1 MGHRTALFPR
11 PLLGPCWSWA
21 LFPTAATGRATE
33 LCAGSQGTVTCPIQ
47 KLYSQSPCCKGMHGV
62 LVTVWLSPSVYQG
75 LWAAV
80 TDPVQPSNRGCG
92 REMSGHRTGKRP
104 EVPGPPSLSLV
115 LCSLPPCLLCLLY
128 FCKWPPSLPSP
139 HDPKDTR
146 EPSLAAAEGKPRE
159 GARGRQGI
167 LPKGLQSREVLAF
180 FLKTST

>member
-1 MGHRTALFPR
+1 MGHRNALFPR

-21 LFPTAATGRATE
+21 LFPTAATGSATK

-47 KLYSQSPCCKGMHGV
+47 KLSSQSPCCKGMHGV

-104 EVPGPPSLSLV
+104 EVPGPPSLVWFSAPCLPVFSASSTFASGLHLSLR
-115 LCSLPPCLLCLLY
+115 LMIPKTLGSLP
-128 FCKWPPSLPSP
+128 
-139 HDPKDTR
+139 
-146 EPSLAAAEGKPRE
+146 
-159 GARGRQGI
+159 
-167 LPKGLQSREVLAF
+167 
-180 FLKTST
+180 

>member
-1 MGHRTALFPR
+1 M
-11 PLLGPCWSWA
+11 
-21 LFPTAATGRATE
+21 
-33 LCAGSQGTVTCPIQ
+33 TCPIQ
-47 KLYSQSPCCKGMHGV
+47 KLSSQSPCCKGMHGV

-92 REMSGHRTGKRP
+92 REMNGHRTGKRP

-128 FCKWPPSLPSP
+128 FCKCPPSLPSP

-146 EPSLAAAEGKPRE
+146 EPSLAAAGGKPRE

-167 LPKGLQSREVLAF
+167 LPKGLLSQEVLAS
-180 FLKTST
+180 FLKTSTSGTG